1 MPTMKVS
8 SSLYAQNLKE
18 IVHVPFGSVPFDL
31 TSLGIHFEIV
41 YCYKT
46 DNLKTSEDC
55 LGCLTRFSR
64 MFGNGCRCS

>member
-1 MPTMKVS
+1 MF
-8 SSLYAQNLKE
+8 LCLA
-18 IVHVPFGSVPFDL
+18 PFDL

-55 LGCLTRFSR
+55 LGCLRLDFL
-64 MFGNGCRCS
+64 GCLVMDVGVAKKM